1 MMTIKIP
8 VSDSQIFMPAEK
20 ADWRGSGFS
29 TNKKTN
35 NGHQIYQV
43 RLLDWHQG
51 PIFAREAEILILA
64 KSDPV
69 SQTSRQ
75 IYLIISYGV

>member
-1 MMTIKIP
+1 
-8 VSDSQIFMPAEK
+8 MPAEK

-51 PIFAREAEILILA
+51 PFSPVKLKCWFWLNQILFLNLSGRSI
-64 KSDPV
+64 
-69 SQTSRQ
+69 
-75 IYLIISYGV
+75 